1 MLVASGFFLYSS
13 FLYGKIIMGVMWLHE
28 LKNIKKRLSYVIFST
43 LLMIVIISMIFEVH
57 YIKMQNNLKQSSYDR
72 ELNVS
77 MQIIEDAMVDIENMI
92 ITECQKDANIKKIIK
107 SRDELER
114 LLAMQ
119 KKKDIFVE
127 DIKKYQYLDGIFL
140 YESKKQSYVE
150 EVSSYITYEEQ
161 KSIKNHLEEIIERF
175 DSGYLNNLWMP
186 FQIGQEYYLLRMI
199 KFKSVYVCA
208 WIKPEHIINEFNK
221 KEPRDIQY
229 ILCDESGNILTNRK
243 QFTSSIIDTDNRVS
257 NIRNGKKYV
266 VYKYHSEKKPYI
278 MCMAVRE
285 NRMRDIGIY
294 LVIPIMLIFMIGL
307 SLMVIIHKIVG
318 DIIIDPIHYIF
329 LKEKSEKDEAKL
341 QFLQLQMNPH
351 FINNGL
357 SLIRNL
363 IVFEKYDEAENA
375 VINLSDYTR
384 NTLQPDTKVTI
395 QREITQLQ
403 AWYEIQ
409 KMRLKQK
416 IVLHFDIDSEALEEM
431 IPTMLIYTFVENSVK
446 HYGRKDDIQI
456 YVQVKYKDV
465 ERAYLDIIIKDEGI
479 GYPEEILCQ
488 LREGKDI
495 IKEDYLKHIGIS
507 NIMKRTKILYGEHF
521 TVELKNVEPHGAF
534 VHFVIPVE
542 ED

>member
-1 MLVASGFFLYSS
+1 
-13 FLYGKIIMGVMWLHE
+13 
-28 LKNIKKRLSYVIFST
+28 
-43 LLMIVIISMIFEVH
+43 MIVIISMIFEVH

-221 KEPRDIQY
+221 KESRDIQY

-243 QFTSSIIDTDNRVS
+243 QFTSSIINTDNRIS
-257 NIRNGKKYV
+257 DIRSGKKYV

-294 LVIPIMLIFMIGL
+294 LVIPIMLIFAIGL
-307 SLMVIIHKIVG
+307 LLMMIIYKIVG